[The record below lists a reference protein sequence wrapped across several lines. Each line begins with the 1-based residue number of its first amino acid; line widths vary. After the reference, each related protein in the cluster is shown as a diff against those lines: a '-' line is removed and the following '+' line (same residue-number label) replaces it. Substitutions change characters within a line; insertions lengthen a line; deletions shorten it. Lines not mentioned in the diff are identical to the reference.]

1 MRDLGAARAGEGPLA
16 AQWWGLGRAGRE
28 ARTELAKQALAALWA
43 QAMDA
48 VGAPGGGAE
57 GITLGAVG
65 SLGRGDL
72 GPLSDLDLVV
82 VYNDSFWD
90 ESTREAL
97 ARALWY
103 PLWDLGF
110 DLDQSMRSLAECR
123 KIASQ
128 DVPAATGLLSLRYLA
143 GDEDL
148 AGRAASAVLT
158 DWRSAARRRLTEL
171 AESVVEREDK
181 FGDLAYRLE
190 PDLKEARGGLRDAVT
205 LQAVVATWLAD
216 RPHGDVDAAWDY
228 VLDVRDALHTTT
240 RRSTHQLVMADHD
253 ATAALVAQS
262 SPPGATKQARD
273 ADFMLSGLAAA
284 GRTVTYA
291 LDTTLRRAIGA
302 LPTRKIL
309 PPVFV
314 RGERRPPRLTP
325 IVQGIGELNG
335 ELVFNGAPQT
345 DPVLPLRAARAAATT
360 GLPLE
365 PLTAIQLA
373 TRCPALPDPWPA
385 EAREEL
391 AGFLGAGRA
400 IVDVWEAL
408 DQAGVILRL
417 WPEWQPVR
425 NQIQRNPL
433 HRHTVDRHQVEAV
446 AELASIQVGQANRE
460 LVQTAALFHD
470 LGKRPLERDH
480 PGYGARLAGP
490 LFERLGYPAA
500 DVAYMVALVRHH
512 LTLADL
518 ATTRDVADPA
528 TAEALVVALDGSRTL
543 IDGLEALTE
552 ADARAA
558 GPKAWT
564 TWRASLVHAL
574 AAAARQF
581 LA

>member
-1 MRDLGAARAGEGPLA
+1 M
-16 AQWWGLGRAGRE
+16 
-28 ARTELAKQALAALWA
+28 
-43 QAMDA
+43 
-48 VGAPGGGAE
+48 
-57 GITLGAVG
+57 
-65 SLGRGDL
+65 
-72 GPLSDLDLVV
+72 SDLDLVV
-82 VYNDSFWD
+82 VYNHKFWD
-90 ESTREAL
+90 EAHREAL

-110 DLDQSMRSLAECR
+110 DLDQSMRSLDECR

-128 DVPAATGLLSLRYLA
+128 DVPAATGLLSLRFLA

-148 AGRAASAVLT
+148 AGRAASAVLS
-158 DWRSAARRRLTEL
+158 DWRSAARRRLQEL
-171 AESVVEREDK
+171 AESVVEREDS

-228 VLDVRDALHTTT
+228 VLDVRDALQATT
-240 RRSTHQLVMADHD
+240 RRPGYQLLMADQD
-253 ATAALVAQS
+253 ATAALVAAS
-262 SPPGATKQARD
+262 RPAGATKQARD
-273 ADFMLSGLAAA
+273 ADYMLSGLAQA
-284 GRTVTYA
+284 GRTITYA

-302 LPTRKIL
+302 LPTRKLL

-314 RGERRPPRLTP
+314 RGERRGPRLTP

-335 ELVFNGAPQT
+335 ELVFNGPPEA
-345 DPVLPLRAARAAATT
+345 DAVLPLRAARAAATT

-373 TRCPALPDPWPA
+373 TRCPALPEPWPQ

-391 AGFLGAGRA
+391 DQFLAAGRA
-400 IVDVWEAL
+400 VVDVWEAL
-408 DQAGVILRL
+408 DQAGVVLKL
-417 WPEWQPVR
+417 WPEWEPVR

-446 AELASIQVGQANRE
+446 AELAAIQTGRARRD
-460 LVQTAALFHD
+460 LVQVAALFHD

-480 PGYGARLAGP
+480 PGYGARLAEP
-490 LFERLGYPAA
+490 LFTRMGYPAA
-500 DVAYMVALVRHH
+500 DVAFMVALVRHH
-512 LTLADL
+512 LTLAEL

-528 TAEALVVALDGSRTL
+528 TAEALVVALDGSLEL

-552 ADARAA
+552 ADAKAA
-558 GPKAWT
+558 GNKAWT
-564 TWRASLVHAL
+564 AWRASLVHSL
-574 AAAARQF
+574 AGAARQF
-581 LA
+581 IS